1 MNTRT
6 KLLLVATVPATL
18 CVAITMFL
26 AIRDMSTIREYMAA
40 TAVEIIHEQHPAV
53 NKDKLFE
60 KLNQQGS
67 EKFNEL
73 AGTAIPGIIVLLIL
87 MVSIAL
93 FLVNKTLKE
102 LNYVM
107 HYVKTM
113 SKPDTPLS
121 FRFKPEKCKEFKH
134 LTLDLNAMLERTEL
148 VLSKVKSMSS
158 SFADTSSM
166 LANSADSN
174 LNNAQNLSSN
184 MNNVNLAVEQLGE
197 ASNEI
202 ADNVQKAH
210 HEVADVNTQGQQ
222 ITNDVRVLNTQLDE
236 LIQVSNTSSKDVTDL
251 SHKIEGIHGILQTIQ
266 GIAAQTN
273 LLALNAAIEAA
284 RAGEQ
289 GRGFAVVA
297 DEVRNLASKTQ
308 QSTEE
313 ISNLIS
319 GLKDS
324 TGQSINAM
332 NQSSEATEQLAQSI
346 NQSNEKVL
354 ALFSRLID
362 VNAMNSQ
369 IATASEQQSA
379 VIQEISNNVTQGE
392 SLSRSTHDSANE
404 TESQAT
410 KLGLASQE
418 LDTLISQFKFN

>member
-26 AIRDMSTIREYMAA
+26 AIRDMSTIREYMAL
-40 TAVEIIHEQHPAV
+40 TAVDIIHEQHPTV
-53 NKDKLFE
+53 DRDGLFDQ
-60 KLNQQGS
+60 LNQQGK

-73 AGTAIPGIIVLLIL
+73 AGTAIPGIVVLLTI

-93 FLVNKTLKE
+93 FFVNRILKE

-121 FRFKPEKCKEFKH
+121 FRFKPEKCKEFKQ
-134 LTLDLNAMLERTEL
+134 LTLDLNAMLERTEQ
-148 VLSKVKSMSS
+148 VLTKVQGMSGA
-158 SFADTSSM
+158 FAETSSI
-166 LANSADSN
+166 LANSAESN
-174 LNNAQNLSSN
+174 LNNAQTLSAN

-202 ADNVQKAH
+202 AHNVQKAH
-210 HEVADVNTQGQQ
+210 HEVADVNSQGQQ
-222 ITNDVRVLNTQLDE
+222 ITNDVSVLNSQLDQ
-236 LIQVSNTSSKDVTDL
+236 LIEVSNTSSKDVTEL
-251 SHKIEGIHGILQTIQ
+251 SQQIEGIHGILQTIQ

-324 TGQSINAM
+324 TGQSISAM
-332 NQSSEATEQLAQSI
+332 NQSSEAIEQLAQSI

-369 IATASEQQSA
+369 IATASEEQSS
-379 VIQEISNNVTQGE
+379 VIQEISNNTSEGE
-392 SLSRSTHDSANE
+392 ALSKSAHDSANA
-404 TESQAT
+404 TESQAS

-418 LDTLISQFKFN
+418 LDNLISQFKF